1 MLSGELCASL
11 LDVLLFA
18 LKILF
23 GISPIALFSL
33 RCRAFVKRFFG
44 NVNFV
49 SGIWSESLLNYA
61 SIPLLFRSFPSI
73 LSWFIPVKV
82 TLYYLFFAWLGCN
95 MAVSG
100 NKVATNA

>member
-61 SIPLLFRSFPSI
+61 SIPLIVSIVSLDLILVHTRESNALLFIFCLARVQYGSF
-73 LSWFIPVKV
+73 
-82 TLYYLFFAWLGCN
+82 GQ
-95 MAVSG
+95 
-100 NKVATNA
+100 